1 MNWKRLLCRLTQHT
15 PYAPGDWREMAELR
29 DPMVRKKCQIC
40 GCLLKRVVL
49 KSWEKVEAGTGQVTV
64 VEKIRWV
71 ALSREEQV
79 AEALMEEP
87 TMSGVWVSSPTNR
100 MRLL

>member
-1 MNWKRLLCRLTQHT
+1 MNWKRLFCWLTQHT
-15 PYAPGDWREMAELR
+15 PYAPGDWREIAELGDKTVHR
-29 DPMVRKKCQIC
+29 NCQFC

-49 KSWEKVEAGTGQVTV
+49 KSWEKVEAGTGQITTV
-64 VEKIRWV
+64 ERIRWV
-71 ALSREEQV
+71 KVSREEQV

-100 MRLL
+100 IKLL